1 MIYQLMPQSSVPD
14 LISSSQASPGNMTGD
29 ARTQDRWPGLLFRS
43 IHARSFGTAIADVYK
58 RQAILSAFPF
68 VAFLRENPA
77 LDIVVSSLFM
87 IFASVFLWDKPVFI
101 NSGNF
106 LDGTGHIKRS
116 RFKLSLFFLLITFSL
131 GFACRIGY
139 MAWPGMGQLGFQ
151 LSDQKLFIYLGM
163 AAGPAVS
170 ALVSGKK
177 GVYSS
182 SVLLIFL
189 SELAIVSAGFYSS
202 GGFMSAL
209 GNFAFGASLSSL
221 LVICPLMIYYMLGP
235 ASYNNNLGRICP
247 FLPLGLM
254 SLFPFSTVENSQLI
268 SSPAIFSI
276 LLILVISFFII
287 FSAWKHRFVLLK

>member
-1 MIYQLMPQSSVPD
+1 MPNRIHGLAGNGAIGVSV
-14 LISSSQASPGNMTGD
+14 
-29 ARTQDRWPGLLFRS
+29 
-43 IHARSFGTAIADVYK
+43 
-58 RQAILSAFPF
+58 
-68 VAFLRENPA
+68 
-77 LDIVVSSLFM
+77 
-87 IFASVFLWDKPVFI
+87 
-101 NSGNF
+101 
-106 LDGTGHIKRS
+106 KRS
-116 RFKLSLFFLLITFSL
+116 KIIHIPWNGGRSRCQRFSF
-131 GFACRIGY
+131 R
-139 MAWPGMGQLGFQ
+139 
-151 LSDQKLFIYLGM
+151 
-163 AAGPAVS
+163 
-170 ALVSGKK
+170 KK